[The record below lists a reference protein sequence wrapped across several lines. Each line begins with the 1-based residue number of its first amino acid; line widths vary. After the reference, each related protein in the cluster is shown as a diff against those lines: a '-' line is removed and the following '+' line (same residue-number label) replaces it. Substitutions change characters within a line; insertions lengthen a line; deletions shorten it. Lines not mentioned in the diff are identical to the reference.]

1 MDDVVNRL
9 ARELADAIA
18 AAVADDP
25 QVEACREKA
34 RAAGFEMKVTLE
46 AVVGFVNRTTAT
58 EKGGA
63 MVKVPTPAKVV
74 PLATRAGHDGE
85 RSPVPALAED
95 CRGRGRRKKKS
106 SKAVRKREE
115 GIRNRQRDDAIYSF
129 FRFPSSLQYP
139 QILSRSS
146 PSGQALPVFPA
157 SSARCPAAI
166 LPRAAACPFTS

>member
-34 RAAGFEMKVTLE
+34 RAAGFEMRVTLE
-46 AVVGFVNRTTAT
+46 AVVGFVNRTTTT

-63 MVKVPTPAKVV
+63 IVKCHAGQGCGGAPAV
-74 PLATRAGHDGE
+74 RHDRQ

-95 CRGRGRRKKKS
+95 CRRRGEERRS
-106 SKAVRKREE
+106 R
-115 GIRNRQRDDAIYSF
+115 IRIRYE
-129 FRFPSSLQYP
+129 
-139 QILSRSS
+139 
-146 PSGQALPVFPA
+146 
-157 SSARCPAAI
+157 
-166 LPRAAACPFTS
+166 